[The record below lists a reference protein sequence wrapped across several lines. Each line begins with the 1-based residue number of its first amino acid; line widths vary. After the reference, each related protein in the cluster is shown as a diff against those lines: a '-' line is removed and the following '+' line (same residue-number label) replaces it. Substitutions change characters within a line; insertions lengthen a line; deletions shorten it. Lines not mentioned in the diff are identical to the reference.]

1 MRRRTAYGAECCQCP
16 WPDGL
21 PGQTLLLPAGVPPGL
36 PWARGARAQGHA
48 PRRPRPARRLPA
60 HDLGGEVVGQL
71 LVLAELHAIRGA
83 ALRVRAQG
91 RDVAEH
97 AGQGHVGTDDF
108 HVTTVTDVVHQASP
122 RVEVADDVA
131 HVLLG
136 GGDLHFHHRL
146 QYLRAALLGVLLPR
160 VARGDLEGN
169 RRGINGVNLPIYQL
183 HLYVDNWKA
192 GLDAVEHLALS
203 TPQDPWD
210 ELPRDNGASGVV
222 HELVPLALVRLV

>member
-1 MRRRTAYGAECCQCP
+1 MEPSAAGVRGQTASLPCPPALRGRVPRVFPVGAGRLGPYGPAALRP
-16 WPDGL
+16 WPAGH
-21 PGQTLLLPAGVPPGL
+21 LL
-36 PWARGARAQGHA
+36 AQN
-48 PRRPRPARRLPA
+48 
-60 HDLGGEVVGQL
+60 LGGEVLGQL

-136 GGDLHFHHRL
+136 GGDLHRHGRLHDDGVALGARLPPAVAGANLEGDRGGVHGVSRGVDDGRLHVHHR
-146 QYLRAALLGVLLPR
+146 
-160 VARGDLEGN
+160 E
-169 RRGINGVNLPIYQL
+169 
-183 HLYVDNWKA
+183 A
-192 GLDAVEHLALS
+192 GLDAVQHLRLGA
-203 TPQDPWD
+203 PQDGRD
-210 ELPRDNGASGVV
+210 ELPRQ
-222 HELVPLALVRLV
+222 H